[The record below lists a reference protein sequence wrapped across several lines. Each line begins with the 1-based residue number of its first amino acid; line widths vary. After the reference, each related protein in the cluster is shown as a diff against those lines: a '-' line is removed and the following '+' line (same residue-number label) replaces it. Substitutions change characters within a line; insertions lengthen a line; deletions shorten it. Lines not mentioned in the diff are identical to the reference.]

1 MDRKHFSRNRI
12 QSTGASPARMRGI
25 GLIEVLVS
33 VLVLGVGLLG
43 IAAMQSMALR
53 GGQGSLESSQAMMQ
67 TSAIVEAMRA
77 NRANAG
83 SYNLAAMTCAAPAGG
98 TLAQNDLRQWIL
110 DLKRTMGSGLTD
122 TTTCGQITGC
132 PNACVITVQWNDTRA
147 GGGATRTVVTPQ
159 PPAGGLRI

>member
-1 MDRKHFSRNRI
+1 MDRNQLSRRPLRV
-12 QSTGASPARMRGI
+12 TVAPLASPARMRGI

-77 NRANAG
+77 NRANAAA
-83 SYNLAAMTCAAPAGG
+83 YNLAAMTCAAPAGG

-110 DLKRTMGSGLTD
+110 DLKRTIGSGALD
-122 TTTCGQITGC
+122 ISTCGQITGC

-147 GGGATRTVVTPQ
+147 GGVANRSVATGT
-159 PPAGGLRI
+159 RI